1 VNATTF
7 RALREVTRRES
18 LSLRVRGACMAPAFE
33 DGGTVRVR
41 ARRFYF
47 PGDVL
52 VFRTNAGDLAA
63 HRMLGWRRA
72 ALVTKGDDCEVHD
85 APVTRQEILGAVDVP
100 VRVIDRLRALA
111 SFAKIALRRLAR

>member
-1 VNATTF
+1 
-7 RALREVTRRES
+7 
-18 LSLRVRGACMAPAFE
+18 
-33 DGGTVRVR
+33 
-41 ARRFYF
+41 
-47 PGDVL
+47 
-52 VFRTNAGDLAA
+52 
-63 HRMLGWRRA
+63 MLGWRRA